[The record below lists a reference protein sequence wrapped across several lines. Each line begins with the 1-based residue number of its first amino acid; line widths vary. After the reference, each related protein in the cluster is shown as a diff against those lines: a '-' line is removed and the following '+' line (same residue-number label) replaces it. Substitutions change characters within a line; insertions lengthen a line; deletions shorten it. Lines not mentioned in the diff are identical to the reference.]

1 MRLLKASLFYEK
13 ILIQM
18 PPYLDKTL
26 QIFIVRVLRAV
37 YSPIWKACRTRIV
50 LANCFCQG
58 RERLYEFERFLFKSL
73 IHSSKQTLWLS
84 GREFKWLFD
93 SAQKRILVN
102 DRTRQPPKVLDSCS
116 SSQIHLWSKCQ
127 IVRRRARLDGER
139 SRNVWARLD
148 VSPRLTPPSHA
159 PVSNLKSKIDWLP
172 HNRFVYSA
180 HWLGDKRMRSF
191 VLPQT

>member
-1 MRLLKASLFYEK
+1 LRLLKASLFYEK

-18 PPYLDKTL
+18 PQDLDKTL
-26 QIFIVRVLRAV
+26 QIFIFRVLRAA
-37 YSPIWKACRTRIV
+37 YSPIWKTWRTRIV
-50 LANCFCQG
+50 LPSCFCQG
-58 RERLYEFERFLFKSL
+58 RERLYEFERFLCKSL

-127 IVRRRARLDGER
+127 IVRRRAILDGER

-148 VSPRLTPPSHA
+148 VSPNVSPPSHA

-191 VLPQT
+191 VLRQT

>member
-1 MRLLKASLFYEK
+1 
-13 ILIQM
+13 M
-18 PPYLDKTL
+18 PQDLDKTL
-26 QIFIVRVLRAV
+26 QIFIFRVLRAL
-37 YSPIWKACRTRIV
+37 YSPMWKTWRTRIV
-50 LANCFCQG
+50 LANCFFQG
-58 RERLYEFERFLFKSL
+58 RERLYEFERFLCKSL

-93 SAQKRILVN
+93 VAEKLILFNERV
-102 DRTRQPPKVLDSCS
+102 RQPPKVLDSCS

-127 IVRRRARLDGER
+127 IVRRLALAEPLRA
-139 SRNVWARLD
+139 ARRFAQ
-148 VSPRLTPPSHA
+148 RLTPAYA

-180 HWLGDKRMRSF
+180 HWLADNTMRSF